1 MFTPTLYRRN
11 NYYDDPFDMFDD
23 MLPAFWDGSNE
34 LEKSFSGFSTD
45 ISEKDGNYV
54 LEAEMPGFRKE
65 DINIE
70 LKNEVLT
77 ISAQHTE
84 EDKDDN
90 KDKKF
95 TRKERRTQ
103 SYVRSFR
110 VNNITTEDI
119 DASYENGLLTV
130 KFPKRD
136 HLPEQEVKKIEVK

>member
-23 MLPAFWDGSNE
+23 MLPAFWDGINE

-54 LEAEMPGFRKE
+54 LEAEMPGFKKE

-77 ISAQHTE
+77 ISAQHTDE
-84 EDKDDN
+84 EKDDK
-90 KDKKF
+90 KDKNF
-95 TRKERRTQ
+95 IRKERRTQ

-110 VNNITTEDI
+110 V
-119 DASYENGLLTV
+119 LLKSLKVHGKTGFRM
-130 KFPKRD
+130 K
-136 HLPEQEVKKIEVK
+136 